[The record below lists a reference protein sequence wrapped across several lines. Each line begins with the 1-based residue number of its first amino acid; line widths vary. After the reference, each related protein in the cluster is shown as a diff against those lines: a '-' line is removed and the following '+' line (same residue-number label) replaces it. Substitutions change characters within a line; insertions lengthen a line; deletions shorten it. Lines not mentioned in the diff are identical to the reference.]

1 MDLDAQWHSYVVP
14 YKLPCIYIFWRYF
27 SCNPEM
33 FHASAPSLGFSRMKF
48 DCNINLTLNISGV
61 LDSIIVSLFDLGF
74 FVAQYA
80 ENPRNSKKKVYVP
93 SRVCHFAHPKAL
105 TGSAKRMC
113 VEEPETGEKHTH
125 MYVLMG
131 NGARIFFYLQHDD
144 HACITLQKFPL
155 L

>member
-1 MDLDAQWHSYVVP
+1 ML
-14 YKLPCIYIFWRYF
+14 
-27 SCNPEM
+27 
-33 FHASAPSLGFSRMKF
+33 HASAPSLGFSRMKF
-48 DCNINLTLNISGV
+48 DCNINLTLNIPGSWTASSFHC
-61 LDSIIVSLFDLGF
+61 LISASLSLSTRKIREI
-74 FVAQYA
+74 Q
-80 ENPRNSKKKVYVP
+80 KKKVYVP
-93 SRVCHFAHPKAL
+93 SRVCYFAHPKAL